1 MPMSSSCVVN
11 RGEVLVLI
19 DALDE
24 HIQQALQDA
33 TRVNADREEILR
45 RARDEAELIVSDARS
60 RRDDLVSDSEVFRL
74 ANSHAEKLVSDAT
87 EEAQML
93 RRDTD
98 DYVEGRLAA
107 LETSLQATLE
117 VVTRGRSRLRGRNP
131 IEDTEAVDIQ
141 ELYVYD
147 GVETDADEDEE
158 TRRLVDDLLDLE
170 PLVRDAVVLA
180 LPFKPVCA
188 DDCGGLCPECGTR
201 LSDDPD
207 HAHEAPIDPR
217 WAALQDLD
225 PARDE

>member
-1 MPMSSSCVVN
+1 MPMSSSCVIN

-74 ANSHAEKLVSDAT
+74 ASSHAEKLVSDAT
-87 EEAQML
+87 EESQML

-131 IEDTEAVDIQ
+131 ME
-141 ELYVYD
+141 ELGSD
-147 GVETDADEDEE
+147 S
-158 TRRLVDDLLDLE
+158 
-170 PLVRDAVVLA
+170 
-180 LPFKPVCA
+180 
-188 DDCGGLCPECGTR
+188 PE
-201 LSDDPD
+201 SPD
-207 HAHEAPIDPR
+207 HD
-217 WAALQDLD
+217 D
-225 PARDE
+225 